1 MKLDVAF
8 SNGPACISAEWIHEL
23 NIWEHECA
31 YTDDCLPMVTPL
43 FIAPH
48 GPRSLTTPATLDSHP
63 IAGPLAT
70 GAQAALL
77 I

>member
-1 MKLDVAF
+1 MKLDIAM
-8 SNGPACISAEWIHEL
+8 SNGPACISAEWLHEL
-23 NIWEHECA
+23 TTWEHECD

-43 FIAPH
+43 LISPP
-48 GPRSLTTPATLDSHP
+48 GPRPPPTPTALDSHP

-70 GAQAALL
+70 GVEAALL